1 MTADSSDY
9 KDIYGKFYQNLQ
21 DNVISGHLV
30 AEHGV
35 IANDSDT
42 SIGDDGYIDDD
53 DNFHYTGSSSIQENP
68 QQMINFMIYHR
79 NNLAPIYRIKKD
91 YYKGRHLNILNQR
104 PKSAGDPDNRLI
116 VDLPRKLVD
125 TFGGY
130 FIGTPIKMAY
140 NDKDGTDDS
149 PAAKKINDFVND
161 FMTTSK
167 FDAVLKKASKSADI
181 YGRGYIYEYND
192 DDGTPGLAA
201 LTPIDTF
208 IIYDDTVAN
217 KQIAGIRYWQSR
229 HAGNGALCGELITED
244 KVLPFVQGKPG
255 EDVNTTSLE
264 FDEKIN
270 KDGISSRAHPVGVLP
285 IVEVVDNDERLG
297 VFDSVLSLIDNV
309 DKTVSEKGNDVDYF
323 ADSLLVIKGVRLTE
337 QQTRDA
343 KTQRVFN
350 LYPKEDADIDNSAA
364 MDVKFVAKDVQD
376 TLQENALNRNIDL
389 IYQIAQIA
397 NLDDVQFNTAAAT
410 ALDFKLHSMKTMALT
425 KEGFFS
431 AAILQIMQAVFASS
445 GQPDDAWKGL
455 EIDYNL
461 TIPHNVADEAN
472 TAKTLQGIT
481 SRETALKELSIVTD
495 PKTEVK
501 KLDDENKDQAK
512 QFAQNSPDSFY
523 TQSGPQPST
532 DDVKATKAG
541 EDDADS

>member
-1 MTADSSDY
+1 MTADSSGN
-9 KDIYGKFYQNLQ
+9 DIRGKFYQNLQ
-21 DNVISGHLV
+21 DNLISGRLV
-30 AEHGV
+30 SSDGV
-35 IANDSDT
+35 MTDDAST

-53 DNFHYTGSSSIQENP
+53 DSFHYIGSKPIQENS
-68 QQMINFMIYHR
+68 QQIINFINYHR
-79 NNLAPIYRIKKD
+79 NNLAPIYQIKKD
-91 YYKGRHLNILNQR
+91 YYKGRHLNILNQP
-104 PKSAGDPDNRLI
+104 PKANGDPDNRII

-149 PAAKKINDFVND
+149 PEAQKINDFIND
-161 FMTTSK
+161 FMITSK

-181 YGRGYIYEYND
+181 YGRGFIYEYND
-192 DDGTPGLAA
+192 EDGAPCLAS

-217 KQIAGIRYWQSR
+217 KPIAGIRYWQSR
-229 HAGNGALCGELITED
+229 HAGNGALSGQLITPD
-244 KVLPFVQGKPG
+244 KVVDFGQSTGDG
-255 EDVNTTSLE
+255 EIDTTSLV
-264 FDEKIN
+264 FDEGE
-270 KDGISSRAHPVGVLP
+270 DTEGISTAAHPVGVLP
-285 IVEVVDNDERLG
+285 LVEVVDNDERLG

-309 DKTVSEKGNDVDYF
+309 NKTISEKGNDVDYF
-323 ADSLLVIKGVRLTE
+323 ADSLLVVKGVKLTNE
-337 QQTRDA
+337 QLDQA
-343 KTQRVFN
+343 KRQRVFN
-350 LYPKEDADIDNSAA
+350 LYPKEDADLDTSAA
-364 MDVKFVAKDVQD
+364 MDVKFVAKDVED
-376 TLQENALNRNIDL
+376 ALQENALNRNIDL

-445 GQPDDAWKGL
+445 GQPDDVWKGL

-481 SRETALKELSIVTD
+481 SRETALKELSIVAD

-512 QFAQNSPDSFY
+512 QFAQNAPDSFY

>member
-1 MTADSSDY
+1 MAADSSDN
-9 KDIYGKFYQNLQ
+9 KIYGKFYQNLQ
-21 DNVISGHLV
+21 DNLISGRLV
-30 AEHGV
+30 SRDGV
-35 IANDSDT
+35 MTDDAST
-42 SIGDDGYIDDD
+42 SIGNDGYIDDD
-53 DNFHYTGSSSIQENP
+53 DSFHYIGSKPIQENS
-68 QQMINFMIYHR
+68 QQIINFINYHR
-79 NNLAPIYRIKKD
+79 NNLAPIYQIKKD
-91 YYKGRHLNILNQR
+91 YYKGRHLNILNQP
-104 PKSAGDPDNRLI
+104 PKANGDPDNRII

-149 PAAKKINDFVND
+149 PEAQKINDFIND
-161 FMTTSK
+161 FMITSK

-181 YGRGYIYEYND
+181 YGRGFIYEYND
-192 DDGTPGLAA
+192 EDGTPCLAS

-208 IIYDDTVAN
+208 IIYDDSVAN
-217 KQIAGIRYWQSR
+217 KPIAGIRYWQSR
-229 HAGNGALCGELITED
+229 HAGNGALSGQLITPD
-244 KVLPFVQGKPG
+244 KVVDFGQADDDGSIEPG
-255 EDVNTTSLE
+255 SLV
-264 FDEKIN
+264 FDESFD
-270 KDGISSRAHPVGVLP
+270 KDGLSNKSHPVGVLP
-285 IVEVVDNDERLG
+285 LVEVVDNDERLG
-297 VFDSVLSLIDNV
+297 VFDSVISMIDNT
-309 DKTVSEKGNDVDYF
+309 DKTVSEKANDVDYF
-323 ADSLLVIKGVRLTE
+323 ADSLLVVKGVKLTQKQIE
-337 QQTRDA
+337 QA
-343 KTQRVFN
+343 KRQRVFN
-350 LYPKEDADIDNSAA
+350 LFSKEDADADNAAA
-364 MDVKFVAKDVQD
+364 MDVKFVAKDVED

-481 SRETALKELSIVTD
+481 SRETALKELSIVAD

-501 KLDDENKDQAK
+501 KLDGENKDQAK
-512 QFAQNSPDSFY
+512 QFAQNAPDSFY